1 MHETLQWY
9 AKRLSGNRLPSLLQE
24 LAEAIEDEEDKE
36 QLRRLSSS
44 LREMGSIAA
53 NKGRVIK

>member
-1 MHETLQWY
+1 MRETLQWY
-9 AKRLSGNRLPSLLQE
+9 AARLSGNRLPSLLRE
-24 LAEAIEDEEDKE
+24 IAEAIEDEEDKE

-53 NKGRVIK
+53 NKGR